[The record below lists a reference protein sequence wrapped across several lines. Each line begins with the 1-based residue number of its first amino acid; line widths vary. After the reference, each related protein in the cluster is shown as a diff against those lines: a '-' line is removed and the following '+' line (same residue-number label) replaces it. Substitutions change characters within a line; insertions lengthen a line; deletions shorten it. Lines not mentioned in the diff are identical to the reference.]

1 MIEEF
6 LNFPKHVSIQTTSL
20 CNASCV
26 FCPYPEV
33 KKLFPKKVMD
43 EDLFLKIIAECGRH
57 KEIEMINLFMNN
69 EPLTDPR
76 IAERI
81 KYATRKVPWAAVCLM
96 TNGSLLTDERINSLK
111 KTKLDSISIS
121 FHGIRKDT
129 VENAMGIPYEI
140 TLRRI
145 NNFIKAVEKR
155 MALEGFFGINFLRHK
170 YLSDEEKEEAIRYWR
185 RRGIQKVD
193 FYAGPVSRVGNVR
206 GLPRIHHKGKVV
218 GCLSVVEDEMIN
230 INEDGTVTLCCMD
243 WRREVIL
250 GDLNRESMAE
260 IWNGRRKEVWQM
272 INGHTDMPDG
282 FLCRRCEEAA
292 VSTPDD
298 TKGENPD
305 IALVLLPP
313 TRNEG
318 LADWI
323 MAFAARLNAQKTTT
337 LLLNLDAE
345 LRHRISEKQELFWS
359 GSAPGGCDF
368 KEESRTWLNKQGVR
382 EVLNHCVQSLLSIHA
397 NVLAFP
403 VGTVNQRFTLEVA
416 RKIKMLVPD
425 TKIMLLD
432 RDCRMHAKAA
442 LRPGTPVDLLLAG
455 QEVQVARVV
464 DFLKAES

>member
-1 MIEEF
+1 MIED
-6 LNFPKHVSIQTTSL
+6 LVKFPKHVSIQTTSL

-33 KKLFPKKVMD
+33 KNLFPKKVMD
-43 EDLFLKIIAECGRH
+43 EALFQKIIAECRRH

-81 KYATRKVPWAAVCLM
+81 NHAKRNVPWADVCIF
-96 TNGSLLTDERINSLK
+96 TNGLLLTDDKIDSLK
-111 KTKLDSISIS
+111 KTKLDAINIS
-121 FHGIRKDT
+121 FHGIRKAT
-129 VENAMGIPYEI
+129 VENAMGIPYET

-145 NNFIKAVEKR
+145 NNLIGAAKKR
-155 MALEGFFGINFLRHK
+155 WVLEDFVGINFLRHK
-170 YLSDEEKEEAIRYWR
+170 YLSDEEKEETIRYWR

-193 FYAGPVSRVGNVR
+193 FYAGPVSRAGNVR
-206 GLPRIHHKGKVV
+206 GLPRVHHKGKVV
-218 GCLSVVEDEMIN
+218 GCLSVVENEMIHV
-230 INEDGTVTLCCMD
+230 NEDGTVTLCCMD

-292 VSTPDD
+292 VSTPAD
-298 TKGENPD
+298 TEAGNPD

-323 MAFAARLNAQKTTT
+323 MAFAARLNSQKTTT
-337 LLLNLDAE
+337 LSLNLDAE
-345 LRHRISEKQELFWS
+345 LRNRASEMQKAFWS
-359 GSAPGGCDF
+359 GSASGGCNF
-368 KEESRTWLNKQGVR
+368 EEESRTWLEKQGVR

-397 NVLAFP
+397 GVLAFP
-403 VGTVNQRFTLEVA
+403 VGTANQRFTLEVA
-416 RKIKMLVPD
+416 RKVKTLVPGM
-425 TKIMLLD
+425 TIMLLD
-432 RDCRMHAKAA
+432 RDCNMEAGTALPLKA
-442 LRPGTPVDLLLAG
+442 PVDLLLAG
-455 QEVQVARVV
+455 EDVQVSRVV
-464 DFLKAES
+464 DYLKS